1 VAVKP
6 LRLAALLLAV
16 TACGS
21 EMPTLPQ
28 ASAPPPTPVIP
39 VIAAAGDISCAPN
52 SRAAC
57 RQMDTAL
64 AVEYAAPDV
73 VLPLGDTQYEAGE
86 SLNFARMYTPSWGR
100 FKPITR
106 PVVGNHEYQT
116 PGAQGYFDYF
126 NGVNQ
131 INGPAGDR
139 RRGYYSYHLGAW
151 NVIALNSNC
160 REVGGC
166 HLGSPQELFLRQAL
180 ANSDATCTLAYFHHP
195 LFSSGV
201 NRGSPDLRPLWQTL
215 YDFRADLVLNAHEH
229 LYERFE
235 PQTPQG
241 VPDPERGILQIT
253 VGTGGHSLTPFRE
266 ILRTSDV
273 RNNDDF
279 GVLRLELHP
288 GHVTWE
294 FIPVPGGTFNDSGS
308 RRCR

>member
-1 VAVKP
+1 MKP
-6 LRLAALLLAV
+6 AHLAALMLAV
-16 TACGS
+16 TGCGS
-21 EMPTLPQ
+21 ETPTLPQ
-28 ASAPPPTPVIP
+28 VSPPPPPLLVP
-39 VIAAAGDISCAPN
+39 VIAAAGDISCAPAG
-52 SRAAC
+52 RTAC

-73 VLPLGDTQYEAGE
+73 VLALGDTQYEAGE
-86 SLNFARMYTPSWGR
+86 LANFTRMYGPSWGR

-116 PGAQGYFDYF
+116 PGASGYFDYF
-126 NGVNQ
+126 NGANQ
-131 INGPAGDR
+131 LTGAAGDR

-166 HLGSPQELFLRQAL
+166 HFGSPQELFLRQSL
-180 ANSDATCTLAYFHHP
+180 ANSDAQCTLAYFHHP

-201 NRGSPDLRPLWQTL
+201 NRGTPEVRPLWQTL
-215 YDFRADLVLNAHEH
+215 YDFRADLVLNGHEH

-241 VPDPERGILQIT
+241 VPDHERGIMQIT

-266 ILRTSDV
+266 ILRTSDL
-273 RNNDDF
+273 RNNDDY

-288 GHVTWE
+288 DKVTWE
-294 FIPVPGGTFNDSGS
+294 FIPVPGGTFNDAGS
-308 RRCR
+308 RRCSR